1 MNCSACHSDKLK
13 TSGFSISTPASVIGG
28 GSKFGTAVISGD
40 PAGSPLVR
48 ILKGQIAPRMPMG
61 KSLAEGEI
69 AVIEQW
75 VRELKPEQISAAKA
89 NDWLWAYKKPV
100 HRELPR
106 VARLEWVA
114 NPIDAFVLKQ
124 LEDRKMGPAPSAAK
138 RVLARRL
145 YFDLVGMPP
154 TPDELH
160 TFLADTSLDA
170 YASLVDKLLADP
182 RYGEH
187 WGRHWLDLAR
197 YGETSGLEGDG
208 AIGNAWRYRDWVIE
222 AFNSDMPY
230 DRFVIKQLA
239 GGDEHSQTRNNYAPD
254 VQGMVPVAFLRPLG
268 PLESCGR

>member
-1 MNCSACHSDKLK
+1 
-13 TSGFSISTPASVIGG
+13 
-28 GSKFGTAVISGD
+28 
-40 PAGSPLVR
+40 
-48 ILKGQIAPRMPMG
+48 MPMG